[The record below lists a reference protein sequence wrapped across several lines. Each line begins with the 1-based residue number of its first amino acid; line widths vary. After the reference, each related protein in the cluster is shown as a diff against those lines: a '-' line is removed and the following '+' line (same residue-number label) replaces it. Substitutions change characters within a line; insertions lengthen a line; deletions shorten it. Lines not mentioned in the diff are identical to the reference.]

1 MKKILIA
8 ILLIGFFASLT
19 GAVFAG
25 PPPSVEGCVLRNNLT
40 GPDWEARGLIC
51 TAAGPA
57 TPCMFQTIG
66 QTCTTCCLIDKI
78 YVWTGWVFTL
88 IIALSILFA
97 LWGGF
102 MLMTAAGEPEKVATG
117 RKWITWAMI
126 GIAVALVARA
136 IPFLVAQLI
145 S

>member
-1 MKKILIA
+1 MKKILLA
-8 ILLIGFFASLT
+8 IVLIGFVTFLA
-19 GAVFAG
+19 GQAIAAPPAAVD
-25 PPPSVEGCVLRNNLT
+25 GCVM
-40 GPDWEARGLIC
+40 ARDISGVGLVCPPAGDPCLFSNTAFNC
-51 TAAGPA
+51 TS
-57 TPCMFQTIG
+57 
-66 QTCTTCCLIDKI
+66 CCLIDKI
-78 YVWTGWVFTL
+78 YNIVDWFFII